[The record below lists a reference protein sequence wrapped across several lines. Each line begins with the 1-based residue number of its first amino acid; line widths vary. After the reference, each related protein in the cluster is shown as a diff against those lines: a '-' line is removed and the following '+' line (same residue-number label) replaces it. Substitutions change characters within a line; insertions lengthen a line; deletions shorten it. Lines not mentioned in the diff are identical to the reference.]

1 MNSKLSID
9 MSVAKELHKIRI
21 RAARELKLQALDI
34 DFQRAL
40 ETSESTT
47 EIIAK
52 KKALRDAPN
61 VDEIK
66 NATSVD
72 DLRKQW
78 DSSIL
83 GTSPYT

>member
-9 MSVAKELHKIRI
+9 MSVAKELHKTRI

-47 EIIAK
+47 EIVAK

>member
-40 ETSESTT
+40 ETSADTT
-47 EIIAK
+47 EIVAK

>member
-9 MSVAKELHKIRI
+9 INVAKEMHKNQI
-21 RAARELKLQALDI
+21 RAARQAKLEALDI
-34 DFQRAL
+34 EFQRAI
-40 ETSESTT
+40 ETSADTKD
-47 EIIAK
+47 IVAK
-52 KKALRDAPN
+52 KQALRDATSSP
-61 VDEIK
+61 DIA
-66 NATSVD
+66 NATSTD